1 MKSLVIAP
9 QPFFSPR
16 GTPMSVYYRALV
28 MAQKGVE
35 IDLLTY
41 GEGQDVDIP
50 GVRIIRTPRFAFL
63 GNVKTGPSALKLF
76 LDVFIALWT
85 VGLLIRRRY
94 DFVHAHEEAVFIALV
109 LKPIFRFK
117 LIYDMHSSLPEQ
129 LHNFGWSGSSILKKM
144 FSGAEDAALRHANA
158 VITICPALAD
168 FATSRIED
176 TEKHF
181 LIENSIY
188 EPVKLKKVPGTQPAE
203 VSAADVIDGILSEGA
218 SSIVLY
224 AGTLETYQ
232 GIDLLLESMP
242 RVKAKDPTIRLI
254 VVGGSPAQVTHYKD
268 MAAKLGVDDVCT
280 FTGRVP
286 QAVAKDF
293 TARADVLTSPRTR
306 GMNTPLKI
314 YELLDCGKPLVATRI
329 PSHTQV
335 LTEDVAFLADPEPG
349 DFAVAVLAA
358 AGDGTAVEEKVA
370 NARQLYAKDYSPA
383 AYGEKIDRLLE
394 RIR

>member
-28 MAQKGVE
+28 MASKGVE

-50 GVRIIRTPRFAFL
+50 GVRIIRTPRFRFL
-63 GNVKTGPSALKLF
+63 GNVKTGPSVLKLF
-76 LDVFIALWT
+76 LDIFIALWT
-85 VGLLIRRRY
+85 LGLLIRNRY

-117 LIYDMHSSLPEQ
+117 LVYDMHSSLPEQ
-129 LHNFGWSGSSILKKM
+129 LHNFGWSGSSLLKRM
-144 FSGAEDAALRHANA
+144 FSAAEDSALKHAHG

-168 FATSRIED
+168 FATSRITEQ
-176 TEKHF
+176 EKHF

-188 EPVKLKKVPGTQPAE
+188 EPVRVVGGSPVDADEASVDSLFEKLE
-203 VSAADVIDGILSEGA
+203 SDGARSTL
-218 SSIVLY
+218 LY

-232 GIDLLLESMP
+232 GIDLLLESIVH
-242 RVKAKDPTIRLI
+242 VKESDDSIRLI
-254 VVGGSPAQVTHYKD
+254 VVGGSPQQVEHYGK
-268 MAAKLGVDDVCT
+268 MAADLGIDDVCT

-286 QAVAKDF
+286 QIVAKAY

-306 GMNTPLKI
+306 GMNTPLKV

-335 LTEDVAFLADPEPG
+335 LTEEVAFLAEPDAE
-349 DFAVAVLAA
+349 DFASALLRASSDADAVATTIKA
-358 AGDGTAVEEKVA
+358 
-370 NARQLYAKDYSPA
+370 ARQLYADDYSPA

-394 RIR
+394 RIS

>member
-1 MKSLVIAP
+1 
-9 QPFFSPR
+9 
-16 GTPMSVYYRALV
+16 MSVYYRALV
-28 MAQKGVE
+28 MSQKGVE

-63 GNVKTGPSALKLF
+63 GKVKTGPSALKLF

-85 VGLLIRRRY
+85 AGLLMRQRY

-109 LKPIFRFK
+109 LKPLFRFK
-117 LIYDMHSSLPEQ
+117 LVYDMHSSLPEQ
-129 LHNFGWSGSSILKKM
+129 LHNFGWSGSSMLKKM
-144 FSGAEDAALRHANA
+144 FSAAEDAALRHANA

-168 FATSRIED
+168 FATSRIDD

-188 EPVKLKKVPGTQPAE
+188 EPVRLKDGQGAESAE
-203 VSAADVIDGILSEGA
+203 VCAAQVIESISSRTDGF
-218 SSIVLY
+218 IVLY

-232 GIDLLLESMP
+232 GIDLLLQSMP
-242 RVKAKDPTIRLI
+242 AVKSTNPSIRLI
-254 VVGGSPAQVTHYKD
+254 VVGGSPEQVSHYTD
-268 MAAKLGVDDVCT
+268 MAVHLGVDDVCA

-286 QAVAKDF
+286 QAVAKEF

-335 LTEDVAFLADPEPG
+335 LTEEVAFLAEPEPG
-349 DFAVAVLAA
+349 DFADAILSAS
-358 AGDGTAVEEKVA
+358 GDAKNVEEKIA
-370 NARQLYAKDYSPA
+370 NARRLYATDYSPA

-394 RIR
+394 RVR

>member
-1 MKSLVIAP
+1 M
-9 QPFFSPR
+9 
-16 GTPMSVYYRALV
+16 
-28 MAQKGVE
+28 
-35 IDLLTY
+35 
-41 GEGQDVDIP
+41 VD
-50 GVRIIRTPRFAFL
+50 R
-63 GNVKTGPSALKLF
+63 
-76 LDVFIALWT
+76 
-85 VGLLIRRRY
+85 
-94 DFVHAHEEAVFIALV
+94 
-109 LKPIFRFK
+109 
-117 LIYDMHSSLPEQ
+117 
-129 LHNFGWSGSSILKKM
+129 
-144 FSGAEDAALRHANA
+144 
-158 VITICPALAD
+158 
-168 FATSRIED
+168 
-176 TEKHF
+176 
-181 LIENSIY
+181 
-188 EPVKLKKVPGTQPAE
+188 
-203 VSAADVIDGILSEGA
+203 ILSEGA

-242 RVKAKDPTIRLI
+242 EVKAKDASIRLV

-335 LTEDVAFLADPEPG
+335 LTEDVAFLADPEPD
-349 DFAVAVLAA
+349 DFAVAILTAA
-358 AGDGTAVEEKVA
+358 RDADAVEEKVA
-370 NARQLYAKDYSPA
+370 NAQQLYATDYSPA

>member
-28 MAQKGVE
+28 MAGKGVE

-41 GEGQDVDIP
+41 GEGQDVDVP
-50 GVRIIRTPRFAFL
+50 GVRVIRTPRFGFL

-85 VGLLIRRRY
+85 LGLLVRHRY

-109 LKPIFRFK
+109 MKPIFRFK
-117 LIYDMHSSLPEQ
+117 LVYDMHSSLPEQ
-129 LHNFGWSGSSILKKM
+129 LHNFGWSGSSVLKKI

-168 FATSRIED
+168 FATSRIDD

-188 EPVKLKKVPGTQPAE
+188 EPVRLKDGPGAVSGDVAAHDLVERLRADGAE
-203 VSAADVIDGILSEGA
+203 T
-218 SSIVLY
+218 IVLY

-232 GIDLLLESMP
+232 GIDLLLKSMP
-242 RVKAKDPTIRLI
+242 SVKAGDAAIRLI
-254 VVGGSPAQVTHYKD
+254 VVGGSAAQVTHYQQT
-268 MAAKLGVDDVCT
+268 AASLGVDDVCT

-293 TARADVLTSPRTR
+293 TARSNILTSPRTR
-306 GMNTPLKI
+306 GMNTPLKV

-335 LTEDVAFLADPEPG
+335 LTEDVAFLAEPEPS
-349 DFAVAVLAA
+349 DFAAA
-358 AGDGTAVEEKVA
+358 ILCAARDAQRVGETVA
-370 NARQLYAKDYSPA
+370 NARRLYATDYSPA